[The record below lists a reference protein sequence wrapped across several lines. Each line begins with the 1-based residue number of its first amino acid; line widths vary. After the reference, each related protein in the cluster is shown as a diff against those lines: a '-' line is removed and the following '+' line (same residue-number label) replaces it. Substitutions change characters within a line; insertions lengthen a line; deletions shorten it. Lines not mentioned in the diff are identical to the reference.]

1 MNSGVPQPPVPSK
14 PTFKLDP
21 DTIVA
26 LLIGEAAF
34 IGSVFPSDPKVA
46 LVCQLI
52 GGSALVFAGVFHL
65 DGK

>member
-1 MNSGVPQPPVPSK
+1 MQAGVTPPVVPNK
-14 PTFKLDP
+14 TFKLDA

-34 IGSVFPSDPKVA
+34 VGSIFPSDPKVA